1 MKTQKL
7 IILIVS
13 LFMLIISCSKNDDPV
28 VTAQKPTYLLSKIS
42 YSSTSNN
49 TFSYDENNKLLENIL
64 TNGNSVNKTTFQYN
78 AKGKISETLTKPI
91 SGTNQSIKKTAYM
104 YDAQDRLIEKALFQE
119 SVVLQNLFIYNSSD
133 TFTYNA
139 NKIEY
144 KNTKANASL
153 ATSRAIFELD
163 SNGNFLNIT
172 RYKNISASN
181 PFGNEDWNITMEYD
195 TKNSAFTSIPD
206 EYFFLEKTKNNQT
219 KVTRTI
225 SATISA
231 PAVITTAYEYNAD
244 GYPTKSTSA
253 NNVVTFEYIVK

>member
-7 IILIVS
+7 IVTFVS
-13 LFMLIISCSKNDDPV
+13 LFMLITSCSKNDDQIL
-28 VTAQKPTYLLSKIS
+28 TTQKPTYLLSKIN
-42 YSSTSNN
+42 YSATSNN
-49 TFSYDENNKLLENIL
+49 TFSYDENNRLIENIL
-64 TNGNSVNKTTFQYN
+64 TNGNSVYKTTFKYN
-78 AKGKISETLTKPI
+78 TKGKISETLAKTI
-91 SGTNQSIKKTAYM
+91 SGTNQSIKKIAYM
-104 YDAQDRLIEKALFQE
+104 YDAQDRLIEKKLFQE
-119 SVVLQNLFIYNSSD
+119 SVVFPNLFIYDSSD

-139 NKIEY
+139 NKIEHKY
-144 KNTKANASL
+144 TKANASL
-153 ATSRAIFELD
+153 ATSRAIVELD

-195 TKNSAFTSIPD
+195 TKNSPFSSIPD

-244 GYPTKSTSA
+244 GYPTKSTSV
-253 NNVVTFEYIVK
+253 NNVITFEYIIK